1 MMSNAELHEQFSN
14 RVKAHP
20 AYKLSSG
27 ERVPSVTTITG
38 ILNKPALV
46 KWANNLGLQGIDST
60 KYVDALA
67 VIGTL
72 AHDMILAD
80 LSGESVAGIASRA
93 DPATRDLAENC
104 YLSFC
109 AWRKQHDIRPI
120 SLEQS
125 LVSER
130 YRYGGRADMV
140 AEIDGALELVDFKT
154 GKGIYPEM
162 FYQLAGYAP
171 LLLENGI
178 VDRPIERARI
188 LNIPRAET
196 EVFLEKAKS
205 SLRIE
210 WEIFKHCL
218 SIYSLMKEIEK

>member
-1 MMSNAELHEQFSN
+1 MMSTAE
-14 RVKAHP
+14 KAIVERSKQHGP
-20 AYKLSSG
+20 YKLKDG
-27 ERVPSVTTITG
+27 TRVPGVTTITG
-38 ILNKPALV
+38 ILDKPALKV
-46 KWANNLGLQGIDST
+46 WANKIGLQGIEIN

-67 VIGTL
+67 AVGTL

-80 LSGESVAGIASRA
+80 LSGESVAAAALQA

-125 LVSER
+125 LVSEK

-140 AEIDGALELVDFKT
+140 AEIDGSLELVDFKT

-188 LNIPRAET
+188 LNIPRTET
-196 EVFLEKAKS
+196 EQFLEKAKS
-205 SLRIE
+205 SLRVE
-210 WEIFKHCL
+210 WQIFQKCLEIYKL
-218 SIYSLMKEIEK
+218 VKEI

>member
-1 MMSNAELHEQFSN
+1 MMSTAEQEIVERSKQHG
-14 RVKAHP
+14 P
-20 AYKLSSG
+20 YKLKDG
-27 ERVPSVTTITG
+27 TRVPGVTEITG
-38 ILNKPALV
+38 ILDKGPRFRDWINQI
-46 KWANNLGLQGIDST
+46 GLQGIKLD

-67 VIGTL
+67 DVGTL

-80 LSGESVAGIASRA
+80 LSGESVASAASRA

-125 LVSER
+125 LVSEK

-140 AEIDGALELVDFKT
+140 AEIDGVLELVDFKT
-154 GKGIYPEM
+154 GKGIYREM

-171 LLLENGI
+171 LLLENR
-178 VDRPIERARI
+178 VVNRPIERARI

-196 EVFLEKAKS
+196 EMFLEKAKS
-205 SLRIE
+205 SLLVE
-210 WEIFKHCL
+210 WQIFQKCL
-218 SIYSLMKEIEK
+218 DIYNLVKEIEK

>member
-1 MMSNAELHEQFSN
+1 MMNTAEQTIVERSKQHG
-14 RVKAHP
+14 P
-20 AYKLSSG
+20 YKLKDG
-27 ERVPSVTTITG
+27 TRVPSVSTIID
-38 ILNKPALV
+38 ILDKPALKV
-46 KWANNLGLQGIDST
+46 WANKIGLQGIEIK

-67 VIGTL
+67 AVGIL

-80 LSGESVAGIASRA
+80 LSGESVAAIASRA

-109 AWRKQHDIRPI
+109 SWRKQHDIRPI

-125 LVSER
+125 LVSEK

-154 GKGIYPEM
+154 GRGIYPEM

-171 LLLENGI
+171 LLVENGI
-178 VDRPIERARI
+178 VDRPIERVRI
-188 LNIPRAET
+188 LNIPRTET

-210 WEIFKHCL
+210 WEIFKRCL
-218 SIYSLMKEIEK
+218 EIYNLIKEIEK